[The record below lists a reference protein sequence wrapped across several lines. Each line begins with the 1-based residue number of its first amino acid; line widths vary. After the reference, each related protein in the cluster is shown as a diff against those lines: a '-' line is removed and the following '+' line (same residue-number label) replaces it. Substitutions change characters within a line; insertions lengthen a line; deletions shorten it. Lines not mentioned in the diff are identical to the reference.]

1 MRPFQISSTK
11 NLVFFLIIF
20 SVCVLAQTGKVVGVT
35 DGDTMEM
42 LIEGKS
48 YKIRLAHIDAPE
60 KKQAY
65 GAKAKQHL
73 SDLCYGKT
81 ATMTVTVIDRYKRN
95 VAVVTLKDGTNVNK
109 EMVKDGFAW
118 WYYDY
123 SKDITY
129 QKLEKEA
136 RNAKRGLWADKNPVA
151 PWKWRKPDKARR
163 CQATTKKGTQCKR
176 NAIEGSNYCMQHTK

>member
-1 MRPFQISSTK
+1 MRY
-11 NLVFFLIIF
+11 FLILILMISY
-20 SVCVLAQTGKVVGVT
+20 SVIPQQGKIIGIT

-42 LIEGKS
+42 LIEGKT

-65 GAKAKQHL
+65 GAKAKQQL
-73 SDLCYGKT
+73 SDICFGKT
-81 ATMTVTVIDRYKRN
+81 ATMTVTDIDRYNRN

-109 EMVKDGFAW
+109 EMVKSGFAW
-118 WYYDY
+118 WYYEY
-123 SKDITY
+123 SKDADY

-136 RNAKRGLWADKNPVA
+136 RNAKRGLWVDKNPEA

-163 CQATTKKGTQCKR
+163 CEATTKKGAQCKR
-176 NAIEGSNYCMQHTK
+176 NAIAGSNYCMQHTK

>member
-1 MRPFQISSTK
+1 MKKVGIILILLS
-11 NLVFFLIIF
+11 LIIIPQ
-20 SVCVLAQTGKVVGVT
+20 SGKVIGVT

-42 LIEGKS
+42 LIEGKT

-60 KKQAY
+60 KKQAF

-73 SDLCYGKT
+73 SDLCYGKN
-81 ATMTVTVIDRYKRN
+81 ATMAVTDIDRYNRN

-109 EMVKDGFAW
+109 EMVKAGFAW

-123 SKDITY
+123 SKDVTY

-151 PWKWRKPDKARR
+151 PWKWRKPSDQQCKAN
-163 CQATTKKGTQCKR
+163 TKKGKQCK
-176 NAIEGSNYCMQHTK
+176 NKALQGSNYCRVHN